1 MELTNTEIQP
11 TRALLVEADTG
22 DYDAQA
28 SLDELLELAESAG
41 AEPVASITQRLQ
53 HIDPATCVGSGKL
66 EEIKE
71 YCDAEDIDLIIF
83 DLELSPVQIRNI
95 ETATDVRVIDR
106 TMLILDIFA
115 LRARSRE
122 GKIQVELAQLKY
134 MMPRLT
140 GKGIEMSRLG
150 GGIGTRGPG
159 ESKLETDR
167 RHIKRKMETLKEQ
180 LRDVEE
186 HRRQLR
192 SRRTKDNVITVAIVG
207 YTNAGKSTLMNTLTD
222 AGVLSEDK
230 LFATLDP
237 TSRALKLPCG
247 VSVMLIDTVG
257 LVRRLPH
264 HLVEAFKSTL
274 EEAAQADIILNV
286 CDASSEE
293 SRLHLEVTRD
303 LLASLSSLDKPIIP
317 VLNKCDLMDQA
328 PFGKGSSRDQA
339 GEGLHRSTERDARD
353 TDHQYGYS
361 GAVHISA
368 KYGTGIGELLKA
380 IEENLPKKLKR
391 VKLLLPFDKAGIA
404 AKLRKTAV
412 LHSEEYT
419 AEGVEIEATLDE
431 IQYTR
436 LREYVTER

>member
-1 MELTNTEIQP
+1 MELTVTEQTP
-11 TRALLVEADTG
+11 DRALLVEADTG
-22 DYDAQA
+22 DYDAEA
-28 SLDELLELAESAG
+28 SLDELFELTESAG
-41 AEPVASITQRLQ
+41 AIPVASITQRLSRL
-53 HIDPATCVGSGKL
+53 DPATCVGSGKL
-66 EEIKE
+66 EEIRD
-71 YCDAEDIDLIIF
+71 YCENEDIDLIIF

-95 ETATDVRVIDR
+95 EQITDVRVIDR

-115 LRARSRE
+115 LRARTKE

-140 GKGIEMSRLG
+140 GKGIELSRLG

-159 ESKLETDR
+159 ETKLETDR
-167 RHIKRKMETLKEQ
+167 RHIKRKMETLKAQ
-180 LRDVEE
+180 LKDVEE

-192 SRRTKDNVITVAIVG
+192 DRRDKDGVITVAIVG

-286 CDASSEE
+286 CDASSDE
-293 SRLHLEVTRD
+293 SRLHLDVTRE
-303 LLASLSSLDKPIIP
+303 LLASLSSLDKPVIP
-317 VLNKCDLMDQA
+317 VLNKCDLISDGMT
-328 PFGKGSSRDQA
+328 GI
-339 GEGLHRSTERDARD
+339 
-353 TDHQYGYS
+353 S

-368 KYGTGIGELLKA
+368 KYGTGIDELLKA
-380 IEENLPKKLKR
+380 VEDNLPKKLKR
-391 VKLLLPFDKAGIA
+391 VRLLLPFSKAGIA
-404 AKLRKTAV
+404 AKLRDKAV

-419 AEGVEIEATLDE
+419 AEGLALEVTVDE
-431 IQYTR
+431 IQYAGI
-436 LREYVTER
+436 REYIIDQ

>member
-1 MELTNTEIQP
+1 MELTVTEQKP
-11 TRALLVEADTG
+11 TRALLVEVDTG
-22 DYDAQA
+22 EYDAEA
-28 SLDELLELAESAG
+28 SLAELFELAQSAG
-41 AEPVASITQRLQ
+41 AEPVASVSQKLS
-53 HIDPATCVGSGKL
+53 HVDSATCVGSGKL
-66 EEIKE
+66 EEIRD
-71 YCDAEDIDLIIF
+71 YCEAEDVDLIIF

-95 ETATDVRVIDR
+95 EHETDVRVIDR

-122 GKIQVELAQLKY
+122 GKLQVELAQLKY

-140 GKGIEMSRLG
+140 GKGVEMSRLG

-159 ESKLETDR
+159 ETKLETDR
-167 RHIKRKMETLKEQ
+167 RHIKRRMETLKEQ
-180 LRDVEE
+180 LSDVEA

-192 SRRTKDNVITVAIVG
+192 ARRDKDGVITVAIVG

-293 SRLHLEVTRD
+293 SRLHLDVTRD
-303 LLASLSSLDKPIIP
+303 LLASLSSLDKP
-317 VLNKCDLMDQA
+317 
-328 PFGKGSSRDQA
+328 
-339 GEGLHRSTERDARD
+339 
-353 TDHQYGYS
+353 
-361 GAVHISA
+361 
-368 KYGTGIGELLKA
+368 
-380 IEENLPKKLKR
+380 
-391 VKLLLPFDKAGIA
+391 
-404 AKLRKTAV
+404 
-412 LHSEEYT
+412 
-419 AEGVEIEATLDE
+419 
-431 IQYTR
+431 
-436 LREYVTER
+436 